1 MVAQSPFA
9 AVLSPRVEKVVFC
22 CAAENSAVDKAVFA
36 CSLDN
41 PLFIRI
47 CFFCKSDKEDD
58 VNAVTVCS
66 VANFLTAFDTLSKLF
81 GCSFIDFIA
90 LEKLPNLLSCLFC
103 M

>member
-1 MVAQSPFA
+1 MGWAFMVAQSPFA
-9 AVLSPRVEKVVFC
+9 AVLSPRVERVVFC

-47 CFFCKSDKEDD
+47 CFFCKSDKVDD

-66 VANFLTAFDTLSKLF
+66 VAN
-81 GCSFIDFIA
+81 
-90 LEKLPNLLSCLFC
+90 
-103 M
+103 